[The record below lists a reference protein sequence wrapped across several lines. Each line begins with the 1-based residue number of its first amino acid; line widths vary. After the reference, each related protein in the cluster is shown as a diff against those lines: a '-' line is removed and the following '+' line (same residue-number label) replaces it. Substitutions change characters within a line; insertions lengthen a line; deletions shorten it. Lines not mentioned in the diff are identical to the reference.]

1 MSQFKLVF
9 YGCTVYCSD
18 KRLAQVKF
26 IDLEGKQKQMETE
39 NVCYF
44 IIMKKE
50 PFIWMLGEPFFF
62 KLSLPISKKINLHC
76 VIKLKFKVCQEKTEF
91 ACAINISVVSRRDQ
105 NLCHHLVSHLT
116 YYIKNALVSSH
127 SEVHKFLLY
136 IILKLLYRLSQNWNI
151 K

>member
-1 MSQFKLVF
+1 MGALSIALIRGLHKWSLLIWRASKNKWKQRMSVL
-9 YGCTVYCSD
+9 
-18 KRLAQVKF
+18 
-26 IDLEGKQKQMETE
+26 
-39 NVCYF
+39 YF

-127 SEVHKFLLY
+127 LEVHKFLLY